1 MVVTPI
7 SLSQSINNAGSMNIT
22 HNILITAPLA
32 ISIHIELIISI
43 SEYRATPNV
52 AAKSPIALTITD
64 GMEVESAVITD
75 SRLSFPLRRSAL

>member
-32 ISIHIELIISI
+32 ISIHIELIMSM
-43 SEYRATPNV
+43 SE
-52 AAKSPIALTITD
+52 
-64 GMEVESAVITD
+64 
-75 SRLSFPLRRSAL
+75 